1 MRISFIV
8 YVVLYKYQTSSSNS
22 IGLLATL
29 RGSTLVIVCV
39 YINAIADAAWL
50 LLLLLGLLLRL
61 HQHAQLIG
69 IHVLNCVLLHALF
82 LLDKNLL
89 LLQRRSPYSLGG
101 NSYGFWQILPYIV
114 IVSTYHYLAA
124 IACPYLLG
132 LLDL

>member
-61 HQHAQLIG
+61 HQHA
-69 IHVLNCVLLHALF
+69 
-82 LLDKNLL
+82 
-89 LLQRRSPYSLGG
+89 
-101 NSYGFWQILPYIV
+101 
-114 IVSTYHYLAA
+114 
-124 IACPYLLG
+124 
-132 LLDL
+132 